1 MAQSCVE
8 NAIRELEQETK
19 KIRQAIAALREF
31 RPQAGAAGGRTRRGR
46 RLSAAA
52 RQRISLAAKKRW
64 AALRASKQKS

>member
-1 MAQSCVE
+1 MAQSGVE

-31 RPQAGAAGGRTRRGR
+31 RPQAGTARGGKRGGR

-52 RQRISLAAKKRW
+52 RRRISLAAKKRW
-64 AALRASKQKS
+64 AALRAS